1 MQELNLFAV
10 YTDIL
15 AKNNIEYFISGSVAA
30 IVYGEPRL
38 THDID
43 LIISLS
49 DNDITKFIAAFPSDL
64 FYCPPKEVI
73 KTEIK
78 RTSRGHF
85 NLIHQET
92 GFKADVYLIGQ
103 EKLQK
108 WALEN
113 KVKINFAGSDIF
125 LAPVEYVIIKKLE
138 FYKEGN
144 SQKHIED
151 VQNIL
156 ISSESLIN
164 FVFLNKNIKDLGLE
178 EVWNLIRKV

>member
-64 FYCPPKEVI
+64 FYCPP
-73 KTEIK
+73 
-78 RTSRGHF
+78 
-85 NLIHQET
+85 
-92 GFKADVYLIGQ
+92 
-103 EKLQK
+103 
-108 WALEN
+108 
-113 KVKINFAGSDIF
+113 
-125 LAPVEYVIIKKLE
+125 
-138 FYKEGN
+138 
-144 SQKHIED
+144 
-151 VQNIL
+151 
-156 ISSESLIN
+156 
-164 FVFLNKNIKDLGLE
+164 
-178 EVWNLIRKV
+178 